1 MVTTAPLANNP
12 PTVPGWNCSFA
23 PTPRTYLA
31 GFHVEDS
38 SSMRALIVFF
48 MIDELFAFF
57 AIPGLAEYPGDR
69 VCLIVLAI
77 YDEFPLRADE
87 ILCHALPG
95 GIGRW
100 TIWLG
105 SKVASNP

>member
-12 PTVPGWNCSFA
+12 PIVPGWNCSFA
-23 PTPRTYLA
+23 LTQRTYLA

-38 SSMRALIVFF
+38 SSMRALIVYF

-69 VCLIVLAI
+69 VGLIILAI
-77 YDEFPLRADE
+77 YDELPLRADK
-87 ILCHALPG
+87 ILCHTFVG

-100 TIWLG
+100 LD
-105 SKVASNP
+105 